1 MILLQNYCFKNIAK
15 KIDFFL
21 LYKLITIL
29 CNKIMIIE
37 LFKNFYQYLMV
48 KFFPDYYEYKVIE
61 RVNSSGSFIEYSGTD
76 Q

>member
-1 MILLQNYCFKNIAK
+1 MIPEFFKN
-15 KIDFFL
+15 
-21 LYKLITIL
+21 
-29 CNKIMIIE
+29 
-37 LFKNFYQYLMV
+37 LFQYLMV